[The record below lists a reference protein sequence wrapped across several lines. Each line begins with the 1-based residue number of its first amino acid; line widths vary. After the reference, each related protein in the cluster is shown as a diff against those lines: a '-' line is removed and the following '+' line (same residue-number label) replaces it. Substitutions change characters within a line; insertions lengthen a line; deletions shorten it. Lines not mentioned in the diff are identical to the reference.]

1 MGRGFKRDSKCRTNT
16 HNLVWRHHS
25 WWNCL
30 FKTFKDEIRILSDV
44 NVRFLRIKSET
55 SLEFE
60 WNWPQYKFQYTMYKL
75 LDNVVFDISHRWYF
89 LCNVIM
95 ISNFLPTFKWNQYK
109 MLMSAKGPAYFYFQ
123 TPSCC
128 FIDDRLKLL
137 CIKFASN

>member
-60 WNWPQYKFQYTMYKL
+60 WNWPQYKFQYTSYNIQCTSFL
-75 LDNVVFDISHRWYF
+75 ITLCLTSVIVDISFVTSLWSQ
-89 LCNVIM
+89 
-95 ISNFLPTFKWNQYK
+95 ISYQLLNETSTRCWCRRKGQHIFIFK
-109 MLMSAKGPAYFYFQ
+109 LHPVA
-123 TPSCC
+123 
-128 FIDDRLKLL
+128 L
-137 CIKFASN
+137 